1 MSRQL
6 SLFSYLKKPSQSD
19 HIGNSS
25 KRRKGLSDIATS
37 NLDRNEN
44 EYDEE
49 NCNESQ
55 AAGSLPDHPYE
66 SISDTVSNLLPVTLS
81 DNNGS
86 YGTSPNLERNEND
99 DDSMTEENQSQS
111 ASFRPD
117 HPISDTIASDLSVTL
132 NVSSTS
138 LGTSASAVSSSVS
151 VSDIASTSSST
162 PCQPHINFPVTIF
175 SGKGRSFNPDWYNK
189 FKWLEYSVSKDA
201 AFCFPCRFFFS
212 PSSTSNRPE
221 KAFTEV
227 GFRNWKNAIGKTSGV
242 LTKHNECY
250 SHKQSV
256 IAWEQF
262 VYAEKHSNIVEQLG
276 VARDQQIK
284 KNRHY

>member
-1 MSRQL
+1 ML
-6 SLFSYLKKPSQSD
+6 CIYLYD
-19 HIGNSS
+19 YI
-25 KRRKGLSDIATS
+25 
-37 NLDRNEN
+37 EY
-44 EYDEE
+44 EYDSTTEE
-49 NCNESQ
+49 DHNQFAS
-55 AAGSLPDHPYE
+55 SLPDHC
-66 SISDTVSNLLPVTLS
+66 IS
-81 DNNGS
+81 
-86 YGTSPNLERNEND
+86 GT
-99 DDSMTEENQSQS
+99 
-111 ASFRPD
+111 
-117 HPISDTIASDLSVTL
+117 IVSDLSITL
-132 NVSSTS
+132 NASSNS
-138 LGTSASAVSSSVS
+138 LGTSASAVSSSFS
-151 VSDIASTSSST
+151 ISDIASTSSSI
-162 PCQPHINFPVTIF
+162 PCQPHINFPVTIS

-276 VARDQQIK
+276 VLRDQQIK
-284 KNRHY
+284 KIAIM